1 MTASTSANLRAARSV
16 RIAIG
21 ASLLA
26 IAAPAIAQDI
36 AGPVGDTRTGE
47 ILVTA
52 QRSQSRIVAPGHQI
66 TTIDRERIEA
76 DRTVSD
82 TLSTVLAKAVPGLA
96 DSSRTITDFGQ
107 TLRGRGA
114 LVLVDGVPY
123 NTNRDS
129 ARNLISLDP
138 SNIERIEVLRGGSAI
153 YGSGATGGI
162 ISINTR
168 PAGGPLKIE
177 TVVSG
182 TAALSN
188 LIDDGLGG
196 RVQQFLSGSAG
207 ALDFAVD
214 GGYRRIGG
222 SFDGRGDR
230 RAPEPSQGDL
240 FDSDVWN
247 IGGKAG
253 VRIGDGGYLQVSAS
267 HYRAEQ
273 NTRFAADPAPGRR
286 PPGSAL
292 ARPLE
297 GLVLADQ
304 NQVRSTVLTANA
316 SARDLFGSRVTLLGY
331 YRDFFTRFTPFDAR
345 GVATRGRNVD
355 QVMQNSK
362 VYGSRLTIETPLG
375 ERTSITWGGDLNHE
389 TSDMPDDIFDPVAYD
404 ASGGLVFN
412 RIATLIYM
420 PELKTL
426 TYGGFVQAQHRF
438 ADWLAIDAGAR
449 YDRARATFD
458 DFVPLSQLRASN
470 PVTISGG
477 RIAFDAWTFN
487 ASATVTPVA
496 GHDFYVSFSQGFQLP
511 DIGLQLRNAQ
521 PGFNIGNSD
530 LQPVKIDSYEAG
542 WRGRMGEARGTLA
555 LFRTTSDLGDVQ
567 SFNNGLILLRTA
579 ERITGVEAT
588 LDVGGATDPVRAG
601 ATATYITGRERA
613 ATATASQKM
622 TGYRIPPLKL
632 TAYVEFSPTD
642 RWDVRFQG
650 LLSGDRDYRL
660 NGVASFGRR
669 DVKQYTTFDLVSRY
683 RVSDADLVAVG
694 VENLFNQQYL
704 PVYSQLLRSN
714 LNTSRVP
721 ANGATLTASYRRTW

>member
-1 MTASTSANLRAARSV
+1 MIEAARYW
-16 RIAIG
+16 
-21 ASLLA
+21 LLTTA
-26 IAAPAIAQDI
+26 CLTIPSTAWAQ
-36 AGPVGDTRTGE
+36 AGNTDGPGD

-52 QRSQSRIVAPGHQI
+52 QRTSSGIVAPGHQI
-66 TTIDRERIEA
+66 TTLDREKVEA

-138 SNIERIEVLRGGSAI
+138 SNIEQISVLRGGSAI

-168 PAGGPLKIE
+168 PAGGPLRFE
-177 TVVSG
+177 TVLSG
-182 TAALSN
+182 TSSLSN
-188 LIDDGLGG
+188 ITGESLGG
-196 RVQQFLSGSAG
+196 RVQQYVSGSAG
-207 ALDFAVD
+207 VVDFALN
-214 GGYRRIGG
+214 GGYQRIGG
-222 SFDGRGDR
+222 SFDGNGDR

-247 IGGKAG
+247 IAGKAG
-253 VRIGDGGYLQVSAS
+253 VHVGDDLYLQLSAS
-267 HYRAEQ
+267 HYRADQ
-273 NTRFAADPAPGRR
+273 NTDYASDPAPGRL

-292 ARPLE
+292 ARPLK
-297 GLVLADQ
+297 GLVLEDQ
-304 NQVRSTVLTANA
+304 NQIRSTVITANA
-316 SARDLFGSRVTLLGY
+316 TARDVLGSRITLLGY
-331 YRDFFTRFTPFDAR
+331 YRDLFTRFTPFDAR

-355 QVMQNSK
+355 QVTQNSD
-362 VYGSRLTIETPLG
+362 VYGGRLTIKTPIA

-389 TSDMPDDIFDPVAYD
+389 TSDMPDDIFNPVAYD

-412 RIATLIYM
+412 KTGTLIYM
-420 PELKTL
+420 PKLKTL
-426 TYGGFVQAQHRF
+426 TYGGFVQLQHRF
-438 ADWLAIDAGAR
+438 ADWFAIDGGAR
-449 YDRARATFD
+449 YDRARAQFE
-458 DFVPLSQLRASN
+458 DFIPLSQYRAPN
-470 PVTISGG
+470 PVTIPGG
-477 RIAFDAWTFN
+477 RISFGAWTFN
-487 ASATVTPVA
+487 ASATLTPVEGQDIYA
-496 GHDFYVSFSQGFQLP
+496 SFSQGFQLP
-511 DIGLQLRNAQ
+511 DIGLQLRNAT

-530 LQPVKIDSYEAG
+530 LQPVKIDSYEIG
-542 WRGRMGEARGTLA
+542 WRGRLGAGRGTLA

-579 ERITGVEAT
+579 ERIKGVEAT
-588 LDVGGATDPVRAG
+588 IDVGAQPDPVRAG

-613 ATATASQKM
+613 ATASTSQPM
-622 TGYRIPPLKL
+622 TGYRVPPLKI
-632 TAYVEFSPTD
+632 TAYVDVSPTD
-642 RWDVRFQG
+642 RLDIRLQG

-669 DVKQYTTFDLVSRY
+669 DVKQYTTFDLVGRY
-683 RVSDADLVAVG
+683 RVTDKDLVTVG
-694 VENLFNQQYL
+694 IENLFNEQYL
-704 PVYSQLLRSN
+704 PVYSQLLRNN

-721 ANGATLTASYRRTW
+721 ANGATVTASFRRTW

>member
-1 MTASTSANLRAARSV
+1 MKYLETRGKNQALWFAL
-16 RIAIG
+16 
-21 ASLLA
+21 ASLCPSPLL
-26 IAAPAIAQDI
+26 AQDVQP
-36 AGPVGDTRTGE
+36 AGAGDAGD
-47 ILVTA
+47 IVVTA
-52 QRSQSRIVAPGHQI
+52 QRTTSGIVSPGHQI
-66 TTIDRERIEA
+66 TTLDREKLET

-168 PAGGPLKIE
+168 PAGGPLRFE
-177 TVVSG
+177 TVLSG
-182 TAALSN
+182 TSSLSN
-188 LIDDGLGG
+188 ITGEGLGG
-196 RVQQFLSGSAG
+196 RVQQYVSGSAG
-207 ALDFAVD
+207 VFDFALN
-214 GGYRRIGG
+214 GGYQRIGG
-222 SFDGRGDR
+222 SFDGKGDR
-230 RAPEPSQGDL
+230 RGPEPSQGDL

-247 IGGKAG
+247 IAGKAG
-253 VRIGDGGYLQVSAS
+253 VHVGDGLYLQLSAS
-267 HYRAEQ
+267 HYRADQ
-273 NTRFAADPAPGRR
+273 NTDYASDPAPGRL

-297 GLVLADQ
+297 GLVLEDQ
-304 NQVRSTVLTANA
+304 NQIRSTVITTNA
-316 SARDLFGSRVTLLGY
+316 TARDVLGSRITLLGY
-331 YRDFFTRFTPFDAR
+331 YRDLFTRFTPFDAR

-355 QVMQNSK
+355 QVTQNSD
-362 VYGSRLTIETPLG
+362 VYGGRLTIETPIA

-412 RIATLIYM
+412 KTGTLIYM
-420 PELKTL
+420 PKLKTL
-426 TYGGFVQAQHRF
+426 TYGGFVQLQHRF
-438 ADWLAIDAGAR
+438 ADWFAIDGGAR
-449 YDRARATFD
+449 YDRARAQFN
-458 DFVPLSQLRASN
+458 DFVPLSQYRAPN
-470 PVTISGG
+470 PVTIPGG
-477 RIAFDAWTFN
+477 RISFGAWTFN
-487 ASATVTPVA
+487 ASATLTPIEGQDIYA
-496 GHDFYVSFSQGFQLP
+496 SFSQGFQLP
-511 DIGLQLRNAQ
+511 DIGLQLRNAA

-530 LQPVKIDSYEAG
+530 LQPVKIDSYEIG
-542 WRGRMGEARGTLA
+542 WRGRLGTARGTLA

-579 ERITGVEAT
+579 ERIKGVEAT
-588 LDVGGATDPVRAG
+588 IDVGAQPDPVRAG
-601 ATATYITGRERA
+601 ATVTYITGHERA
-613 ATATASQKM
+613 ATATASQSM
-622 TGYRIPPLKL
+622 TGYRIPPLKI
-632 TAYVEFSPTD
+632 TAYVEVSPTD
-642 RWDVRFQG
+642 RLNVRLQG

-669 DVKQYTTFDLVSRY
+669 DVQQYTTFDLVGRY
-683 RVSDADLVAVG
+683 RMTDMDLMTVG
-694 VENLFNQQYL
+694 IENVFNEQYL
-704 PVYSQLLRSN
+704 PVYSQLLRNN